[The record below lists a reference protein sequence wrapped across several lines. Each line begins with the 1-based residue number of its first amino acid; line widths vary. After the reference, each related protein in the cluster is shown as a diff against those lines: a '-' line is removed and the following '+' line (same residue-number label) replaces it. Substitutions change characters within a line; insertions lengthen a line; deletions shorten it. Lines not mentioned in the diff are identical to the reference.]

1 MGPWVKSLIPCMI
14 ESILYCRLKKWDA
27 KIGIT
32 IKVYIPLPNIYKLI
46 FMITTRKA
54 TIGFH
59 LLAAITVLIWGTTF
73 VSTKVLIN
81 NGLSPTDILFYRF
94 LIAYIGIWFI
104 SPRILFANN
113 WKDEGVFVLLGLT
126 GGSIYFIAEN
136 TALSFT
142 LASNVALII
151 CTTPILSAIVSYFFY
166 KKEPFRPRFI
176 FGSIIALFG
185 VALIVFNGSFILQL
199 NPLGDILTL
208 IAALMWAFYCLF
220 LKQMNAKYSTL
231 FITRKV
237 FFYGL
242 ITLLPFF
249 FIYPLNVDVKLLSQP
264 IILSNL
270 LFLGV
275 LASMLCYISWTIVV
289 NKLGIICAA
298 NYIYV
303 IPLVTL
309 ITSAIVIDEQITLI
323 ASIGALLVLMG
334 VYFAENKN

>member
-1 MGPWVKSLIPCMI
+1 M
-14 ESILYCRLKKWDA
+14 
-27 KIGIT
+27 
-32 IKVYIPLPNIYKLI
+32 N
-46 FMITTRKA
+46 TTSKA

-59 LLAAITVLIWGTTF
+59 LLAAITVIIWGTTF

-81 NGLSPTDILFYRF
+81 HGLSPTDILFYRF

-104 SPRILFANN
+104 SPRTLFAKN

-126 GGSIYFIAEN
+126 GGSFYFIAEN

-151 CTTPILSAIVSYFFY
+151 CTTPILSALVSYFFY
-166 KKEPFRPRFI
+166 KKEPFKPRFI
-176 FGSIIALFG
+176 FGSIVALFG

-231 FITRKV
+231 FLTRKV

-242 ITLLPFF
+242 LTLLPFF
-249 FIYPLNVDVKLLSQP
+249 FIYPLNTDCSMLIQP
-264 IILSNL
+264 VVLGNL

-275 LASMLCYISWTIVV
+275 LASMICYIAWTIVV

-309 ITSAIVIDEQITLI
+309 ITSAIVINEKITLI
-323 ASIGALLVLMG
+323 ASIGAILVLGG
-334 VYFAENKN
+334 VYFAEKKQ